1 MVYPQHLA
9 TRAFFMIKATLILV
23 ITSWVIGGSIAQA
36 NDMQTLTWPD
46 GTRYVGSVRSNQMH
60 GQGTIYWQDGTRY
73 VGSFENHERQGAGM
87 IILPEGTTY
96 EGEFDRGV
104 LIREE
109 LDQNSAS
116 SDDTLADEAPVV
128 LSDVATDQIKD
139 RLDFWAASWMAQNPD
154 QYLSVYSPD
163 FRLAPNE
170 SRPAWEMNRRERLL
184 TPQYIQLDIRFDRFT
199 PQASGEVE
207 VQIRQ
212 AYKSDTYREISN
224 KILVMK
230 AAGDTWTIIEEREP

>member
-1 MVYPQHLA
+1 MVYPQYLA
-9 TRAFFMIKATLILV
+9 TRRLLPMGRVLMLV
-23 ITSWVIGGSIAQA
+23 IASWVTSGSIAQA
-36 NDMQTLTWPD
+36 NDVQTLTWPD

-73 VGSFENHERQGAGM
+73 VGNFENHERQGAGM
-87 IILPEGTTY
+87 IILPDGTTY

-104 LIREE
+104 LIREA
-109 LDQNSAS
+109 LDQHSAS
-116 SDDTLADEAPVV
+116 GSETPAGGAPVI
-128 LSDVATDQIKD
+128 LSDAATNQIRD

-154 QYLSVYSPD
+154 QYLSAYSPD

-184 TPQYIQLDIRFDRFT
+184 TPQYIQLDIRYDRFT
-199 PQASGEVE
+199 PQANGEVE

>member
-1 MVYPQHLA
+1 MIYPQHLA
-9 TRAFFMIKATLILV
+9 TRAFFMIKATLILI

-46 GTRYVGSVRSNQMH
+46 GTRYVGSVRGNQMH

-87 IILPEGTTY
+87 IILPDGTTY
-96 EGEFDRGV
+96 EGGFDRGV

-184 TPQYIQLDIRFDRFT
+184 TPRYIQLDIRFDRFT
-199 PQASGEVE
+199 QQASGEVE

-212 AYKSDTYREISN
+212 AYKSDSTGRLATRY
-224 KILVMK
+224 
-230 AAGDTWTIIEEREP
+230 W